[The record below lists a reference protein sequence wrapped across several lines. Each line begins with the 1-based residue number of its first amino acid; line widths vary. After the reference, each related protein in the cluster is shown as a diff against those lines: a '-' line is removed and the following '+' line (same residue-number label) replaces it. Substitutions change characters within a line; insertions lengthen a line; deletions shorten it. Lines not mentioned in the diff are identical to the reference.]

1 LKARNKLKKIR
12 SGTRLIKKDGI
23 VRFSIVALEKVERR
37 KQRATKHKL
46 KIHFLA
52 KYDDIQQADWSKKKD
67 RKAPDS
73 RPPYKINWVI
83 SPPDKGLGGGHQNIF
98 RFVDYLERQGHDCR
112 IYLYSAQYFQPAKE
126 AQAVY
131 RKTYPNSHVEFE
143 LLDGAMRKADAHFAT
158 GWETA
163 YPVFN
168 DPSTAKRF
176 YFVQDYEPYFYPI
189 GSEYVLAE
197 NTYRMGMYGI
207 TAGGW
212 LSAKLNRD
220 YGMEADCY
228 PFGTD
233 TNIYRYEN
241 TSKRKEV
248 FFYARPVTS
257 RRGFELGV
265 MALQKFHEKMPDYTI
280 NLAGWDVSEYEIPF
294 PYNNLKSLDIS
305 QLSDLYNKCAAALVI
320 SLTNMSLLPLE
331 LLSCGVVPV
340 VNKGDNNQMVSDNPY
355 IKYSDASPAALS
367 DAMVEIV
374 KKKDLPKYSNA
385 AAQSVNA
392 LSWEN
397 AGAKFMQILK
407 GQLDG

>member
-1 LKARNKLKKIR
+1 MRIIKKFVSGTRIIREEGLLVFLIKALQKIQTRRQRVTKNKLKIR
-12 SGTRLIKKDGI
+12 
-23 VRFSIVALEKVERR
+23 
-37 KQRATKHKL
+37 
-46 KIHFLA
+46 FLA
-52 KYDDIQQADWSKKKD
+52 KTDDIQTADWSK
-67 RKAPDS
+67 RKPS
-73 RPPYKINWVI
+73 QTRKSQTPYKINWVI

-98 RFVDYLERQGHDCR
+98 RFIDYLERQGHSCQ
-112 IYLYSAQYFQPAKE
+112 IYLYSNLFFQKAKDAE
-126 AQAVY
+126 AVFKQN
-131 RKTYPNSHVEFE
+131 YPNSKASFRWLKGPMDE
-143 LLDGAMRKADAHFAT
+143 ADAVFAT

-168 DPSTAKRF
+168 DPGHAKKF
-176 YFVQDYEPYFYPI
+176 YFVQDFEPYFYPI

-197 NTYRMGMYGI
+197 NTYRMGLYGI

-212 LSAKLNRD
+212 LSSKLNRD
-220 YGMEADCY
+220 YGMLADCY

-233 TNIYRYEN
+233 SNIYRYEN
-241 TSKRKEV
+241 SAKRKEV
-248 FFYARPVTS
+248 FFYARPVTT
-257 RRGFELGV
+257 RRGFELGI

-331 LLSCGVVPV
+331 LLSCGVIPV
-340 VNKGDNNQMVSDNPY
+340 VNRGENNQMVSDNPY
-355 IKYSDASPAALS
+355 IEYSDASPNAL
-367 DAMVEIV
+367 ANALV
-374 KKKDLPKYSNA
+374 KTVNQKDLPAHSKE

-397 AGAKFMQILK
+397 AGAKFMHILE
-407 GQLDG
+407 GQLNG